1 MKCRNWIFLDGA
13 REAPPYAGLADGTAA
28 LYSAVS
34 GDPVSE
40 IEGKIAELRD
50 CGELRNYVIVAADRA
65 AFAEKFISNSVIDAG
80 GTPAAVAAECA
91 YVFSRFGRE
100 KPSRT
105 FVIGDSHFY
114 HKNIIKYC
122 NRPWN
127 SGRGADGELVVTDDD
142 VRRMNEDMIARWNS
156 VVGPE
161 DVVVSTGD
169 FCFGNRTKAFSIC
182 PRLNGRK
189 RIILGNHDRLK
200 FMDYYEMGFER
211 VYDHPIVVRDFII
224 MSHEPLQW
232 VKDGS
237 VWLSVYAHVHD
248 QEMYKDY
255 TANTFCS
262 SAERIDYTPIELDE
276 IIRRCQSVQD
286 GGEEAR

>member
-1 MKCRNWIFLDGA
+1 
-13 REAPPYAGLADGTAA
+13 
-28 LYSAVS
+28 
-34 GDPVSE
+34 
-40 IEGKIAELRD
+40 
-50 CGELRNYVIVAADRA
+50 
-65 AFAEKFISNSVIDAG
+65 
-80 GTPAAVAAECA
+80 
-91 YVFSRFGRE
+91 
-100 KPSRT
+100 
-105 FVIGDSHFY
+105 
-114 HKNIIKYC
+114 
-122 NRPWN
+122 
-127 SGRGADGELVVTDDD
+127 
-142 VRRMNEDMIARWNS
+142 
-156 VVGPE
+156 
-161 DVVVSTGD
+161 VVSTGD